1 MWALALAPGG
11 RTIPGITTTK
21 PAGRPSHR
29 DTARTRAGDELAVSE
44 AQPRRTRSPLWRL
57 MPLIRQHGWAFWGGM
72 FFICLGRTFEAAM
85 PLVIRLPVNRLTAH
99 DYDLLIPVL
108 SILGLA
114 YVRYFCVAHGR
125 KLVRLVGVTVTYNM
139 RERLYWH
146 FELLGPRFFAR
157 FPTGDLMARAINDLG
172 RGRRRGG
179 GAARARGGRGGAGR
193 GAGAGRV

>member
-44 AQPRRTRSPLWRL
+44 AQPKRTRSPLWRL
-57 MPLIRQHGWAFWGGM
+57 MPLIRLHGWAFWGGM

-85 PLVIRLPVNRLTAH
+85 PLVIRLTVNRLTAH

-108 SILGLA
+108 SILGHTNKQKNN
-114 YVRYFCVAHGR
+114 VAHGR
-125 KLVRLVGVTVTYNM
+125 KLVRLVGVT
-139 RERLYWH
+139 
-146 FELLGPRFFAR
+146 
-157 FPTGDLMARAINDLG
+157 
-172 RGRRRGG
+172 
-179 GAARARGGRGGAGR
+179 GADN
-193 GAGAGRV
+193 